1 MALKVEL
8 KPGERFI
15 LGDSVVTNGR
25 SRASLLIEGSTP
37 ILREKSILRPEEA
50 DTPAKQVYL
59 VIQLMYLGDSPAE
72 LHPDYFRLIT
82 ELMQAAPSLIPAID
96 RINNLMLTG
105 SYYKALREAE
115 TLVALEKDILENAA
129 GNKKLQR
136 RRAGNDRTPGA

>member
-15 LGDSVVTNGR
+15 LGGSVITNGR

-37 ILREKSILRPEEA
+37 ILREKSILRPEDA

-59 VIQLMYLGDSPAE
+59 IIQLMYLSDSPAAH
-72 LHPDYFRLIT
+72 HPDYFRLIAD
-82 ELMQAAPSLIPAID
+82 LMKAAPSTIPVID

-115 TLVALEKDILENAA
+115 ALIAHEKGILEHAT
-129 GNKKLQR
+129 GGK
-136 RRAGNDRTPGA
+136 GV